1 MVRSREEEAMPEA
14 DWAAAAAAAAAASLA
29 FTERLMA
36 ECGTKAPE
44 FVGRGFSLRKS
55 VSTLMIFF
63 FTGFTS
69 VLDDTSA

>member
-29 FTERLMA
+29 LTERLMA

-44 FVGRGFSLRKS
+44 WWGR
-55 VSTLMIFF
+55 VSH
-63 FTGFTS
+63 
-69 VLDDTSA
+69 